1 MKRIMLVV
9 ALVVLFLVPGMLQA
23 KFLWFGNGSAACEKA
38 VFTVQGM
45 TCEGCASTI
54 RGGMGKIDGVV
65 RTETFVD
72 TKAVNVIYDKKKA
85 DAAKIK
91 TAMGELGF
99 EAQLVSVSPDV
110 AKSASN
116 KDKKNKG
123 TCPMGAEDPNCAK
136 TCPAAK
142 K

>member
-1 MKRIMLVV
+1 MRRRMLVV
-9 ALVVLFLVPGMLQA
+9 ALMVLFLVPGMLEA
-23 KFLWFGNGSAACEKA
+23 KFLWFGKGSATCEKA
-38 VFTVQGM
+38 VFSVQGM

-65 RTETFVD
+65 KTETFVD

-99 EAQLVSVSPDV
+99 EAQLVSVTPDDGRI
-110 AKSASN
+110 ASK
-116 KDKKNKG
+116 KDKKNKS
-123 TCPMGAEDPNCAK
+123 TCPMGVEDPNCAK